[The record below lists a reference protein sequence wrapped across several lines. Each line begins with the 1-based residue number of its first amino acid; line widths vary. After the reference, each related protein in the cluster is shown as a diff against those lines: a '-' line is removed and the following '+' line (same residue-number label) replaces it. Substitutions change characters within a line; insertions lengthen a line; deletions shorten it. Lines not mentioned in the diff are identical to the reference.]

1 MKTILRY
8 FWYREKYA
16 LHRSVNGFFYYLRKL
31 PLVGKSIP
39 ESIFKSYS
47 FKSGLFLVLH
57 ILSIPSRFLVKGL
70 WLALNFYFASFW
82 INLLANG
89 HLTSWQI
96 QDENWLL
103 GFSIWITFV
112 SFIYRFGKGF
122 EPFIAK
128 SEREFMQN
136 FGLSQSSFL
145 QSQLFVEPIIT
156 SLSYLPALL
165 IFSSLSGNWLYL
177 PLGLLTIPAGSFT
190 GQALNR
196 ALFNRGVL
204 ARRNSWQSWIILGT
218 GLAAIAC
225 LILFR
230 NHLSPIFL
238 LPVLVYQV
246 LLIWLSYGY
255 LKQQT
260 NHLDYLSYCM
270 DQSLQLDKKVS
281 ELIQTQGNEYTRQG
295 LQMQA
300 KLNME
305 TGKDLSHLSGM
316 TYLNALL
323 FDRYRSILTKKLLF
337 RLGCLLAIILF
348 LEGIRWFSKEDIEI
362 SNANYIE
369 GLPFTFMVM
378 YAASM
383 GKAVAQMVFVNCDIS
398 MLHYPFYREAKTIIA
413 GFHYRFLQTV
423 KLNAAFSG
431 SLLLAL
437 IFFTRVQLPIET
449 YLLTALL
456 LLSLTALFSF
466 HDLFIYYIL
475 QPFTKD
481 MEVVNPVYKFL
492 SGALYWVAYL
502 NIKLELGSHL
512 YILLISLTMIAYV
525 SIGYWILLK
534 KAPQTFRLKA

>member
-8 FWYREKYA
+8 FWYQEKYN
-16 LHRSVNGFFYYLRKL
+16 LYRTVNGFFYYLRKL

-47 FKSGLFLVLH
+47 FKSALFLFLH
-57 ILSIPSRFLVKGL
+57 ILSVPSRFLAKGF
-70 WLALNFYFASFW
+70 WLLFHFYHASFW
-82 INLLANG
+82 MNILSTEEPTFWNILPN
-89 HLTSWQI
+89 T
-96 QDENWLL
+96 WLL
-103 GFSIWITFV
+103 GFMFWFLFV
-112 SFIYRFGKGF
+112 GLNYRFSKVLD
-122 EPFIAK
+122 PVISKAD
-128 SEREFMQN
+128 REFMQN
-136 FGLSQSSFL
+136 FGLAQSRFL
-145 QSQLFVEPIIT
+145 QSQLFIEPILTTIF
-156 SLSYLPALL
+156 YLPTLIIFCLMTNQWL
-165 IFSSLSGNWLYL
+165 IF
-177 PLGLLTIPAGSFT
+177 PVGLMTVLAGHLTGH
-190 GQALNR
+190 ALNR
-196 ALFNRGVL
+196 WFFEHRMLT
-204 ARRNSWQSWIILGT
+204 RRNSWHTWLWGAFILVLYVLAIIFRHQLSLGM
-218 GLAAIAC
+218 LVP
-225 LILFR
+225 IL
-230 NHLSPIFL
+230 
-238 LPVLVYQV
+238 LVQPF
-246 LLIWLSYGY
+246 LIWFGYRY

-260 NHLDYLSYCM
+260 NHLDYLQYCM
-270 DQSLQLDKKVS
+270 DQSLQMDQKIFEMTK
-281 ELIQTQGNEYTRQG
+281 GNEYTRQG

-300 KLNME
+300 KLSIE
-305 TGKDLSHLSGM
+305 KGKDLTHLSGM

-323 FDRYRSILTKKLLF
+323 FDRYRSVLTKKLHF
-337 RLGCLLAIILF
+337 RLGCLLAIVLF
-348 LEGIRWFSKEDIEI
+348 IEGIRWFSKDDIQI
-362 SNANYIE
+362 SNTNYIE
-369 GLPFTFMVM
+369 GLPFAFMVM

-437 IFFTRVQLPIET
+437 IIFTRRQLPIET

-502 NIKLELGSHL
+502 NIKLDIGSHL
-512 YILLISLTMIAYV
+512 YILLISLAMIAYV

-534 KAPQTFRLKA
+534 KAPQTFRLK

>member
-8 FWYREKYA
+8 FWYQEKYN
-16 LHRSVNGFFYYLRKL
+16 LYRTVNGFFYYLRKL
-31 PLVGKSIP
+31 PLVGQSIP

-47 FKSGLFLVLH
+47 FKSSLFLILH
-57 ILSIPSRFLVKGL
+57 VLSIPSRFLVKGL

-82 INLLANG
+82 MNILASEE
-89 HLTSWQI
+89 LTFWNI
-96 QDENWLL
+96 LPGTWLL
-103 GFSIWITFV
+103 GFSLWLIFV
-112 SFIYRFGKGF
+112 GYTYRLGKGF

-196 ALFNRGVL
+196 WFFNRRIL
-204 ARRNSWQSWIILGT
+204 SRRNSWQSWVILGT
-218 GLAAIAC
+218 GLAVIAC

-230 NHLSPIFL
+230 NHLSLIFL
-238 LPVLVYQV
+238 LTVLVCQV
-246 LLIWLSYGY
+246 LLIWFGYGY

-260 NHLDYLSYCM
+260 NHLDYLYYCM
-270 DQSLQLDKKVS
+270 DQSLQMDKKIF
-281 ELIQTQGNEYTRQG
+281 ELTKGNEYTRQG

-300 KLNME
+300 KLSME
-305 TGKDLSHLSGM
+305 TGKDLTHLSGM

-323 FDRYRSILTKKLLF
+323 FDRYKNVLYKKVRDWILAVGVILVALEAFRYYLEPFELTDAVLL
-337 RLGCLLAIILF
+337 RC
-348 LEGIRWFSKEDIEI
+348 
-362 SNANYIE
+362 
-369 GLPFTFMVM
+369 LPFSFMIM
-378 YAASM
+378 YVASS
-383 GKAVAQMVFVNCDIS
+383 GKVVAQMVFVNCDIS

-413 GFHYRFLQTV
+413 GFNYRFWQTC
-423 KLNAAFSG
+423 KLNLIFASSLFLTIMVLGRFAFSM
-431 SLLLAL
+431 
-437 IFFTRVQLPIET
+437 ET
-449 YLLTALL
+449 ILLTALL
-456 LLSLTALFSF
+456 LISLTALFSF

-481 MEVVNPVYKFL
+481 MDVSNPLYKFL

-502 NIKLELGSHL
+502 NTQLDLGSHT
-512 YILLISLTMIAYV
+512 YILLVSLAMITYV

-534 KAPQTFRLKA
+534 KAPQTFRLKG

>member
-8 FWYREKYA
+8 FWYQEKYN
-16 LHRSVNGFFYYLRKL
+16 LYRTVNGFFYYLRKL

-57 ILSIPSRFLVKGL
+57 IISIPSRFLVKGI
-70 WLALNFYFASFW
+70 WLTLNFYLASFW
-82 INLLANG
+82 INILSGGEFNFWNILPE
-89 HLTSWQI
+89 T
-96 QDENWLL
+96 WLL
-103 GFSIWITFV
+103 GFSLWLIFV
-112 SFIYRFGKGF
+112 GYTYRLGKGF

-145 QSQLFVEPIIT
+145 QSQLFIEPIIT

-196 ALFNRGVL
+196 WFFNRRIL
-204 ARRNSWQSWIILGT
+204 SRRNSWQSWVILGT
-218 GLAAIAC
+218 GLAVIAC

-230 NHLSPIFL
+230 NHLSLIFL
-238 LPVLVYQV
+238 LTVLVCQV
-246 LLIWLSYGY
+246 LLIWFGYGY

-260 NHLDYLSYCM
+260 NHLDYLYYCM
-270 DQSLQLDKKVS
+270 DQSLQMDKKIF
-281 ELIQTQGNEYTRQG
+281 ELTKGNEYTRQG

-300 KLNME
+300 KLSME
-305 TGKDLSHLSGM
+305 TGKDLTHLSGM

-323 FDRYRSILTKKLLF
+323 FDRYKNVLYKKVRDWILAVGVILVALEAFRYYLEPFELTDAVLL
-337 RLGCLLAIILF
+337 RC
-348 LEGIRWFSKEDIEI
+348 
-362 SNANYIE
+362 
-369 GLPFTFMVM
+369 LPFSFMIM
-378 YAASM
+378 YVASS
-383 GKAVAQMVFVNCDIS
+383 GKVVAQMVFVNCDIS

-413 GFHYRFLQTV
+413 GFNYRFWQTC
-423 KLNAAFSG
+423 KLNLIFASSLFLTIMVLGRFAFSM
-431 SLLLAL
+431 
-437 IFFTRVQLPIET
+437 ET
-449 YLLTALL
+449 ILLTALL
-456 LLSLTALFSF
+456 LISLTALFSF

-481 MEVVNPVYKFL
+481 MDVSNPLYKFL

-502 NIKLELGSHL
+502 NTQLDLGSHT
-512 YILLISLTMIAYV
+512 YILLVSLAMITYV

-534 KAPQTFRLKA
+534 KAPQTFRLKE

>member
-8 FWYREKYA
+8 FWYQEKYN
-16 LHRSVNGFFYYLRKL
+16 LYRTVNGFFYYLRKL
-31 PLVGKSIP
+31 PLVGQSIP

-47 FKSGLFLVLH
+47 FKSALFLFLH
-57 ILSIPSRFLVKGL
+57 ILSVPSRFLVKGI
-70 WLALNFYFASFW
+70 WLTIYSCIAAFW
-82 INLLANG
+82 IKLLSNNQ
-89 HLTSWQI
+89 LDFWQI
-96 QDENWLL
+96 PSDTWLL
-103 GFSIWITFV
+103 GFSLWLVFV
-112 SFIYRFGKGF
+112 GYAYRFGKGF

-145 QSQLFVEPIIT
+145 QSQLFIEPIIT

-196 ALFNRGVL
+196 WFFNRRIL
-204 ARRNSWQSWIILGT
+204 SRRNSWQSWVILGT
-218 GLAAIAC
+218 GLAVIAC

-238 LPVLVYQV
+238 LPVLVCQI
-246 LLIWLSYGY
+246 LLIWFGYGY

-260 NHLDYLSYCM
+260 NHLDYLYYCM
-270 DQSLQLDKKVS
+270 DQSLQMDKKLF
-281 ELIQTQGNEYTRQG
+281 ELTKGNEYTRQG
-295 LQMQA
+295 LLMQD
-300 KLNME
+300 KLSTE
-305 TGKDLSHLSGM
+305 KGKDLSHLSGM

-323 FDRYRSILTKKLLF
+323 FDRYKKVLYKKVRGWVLSLVVILVALEAFRYYLEPFELTDAVLL
-337 RLGCLLAIILF
+337 RC
-348 LEGIRWFSKEDIEI
+348 
-362 SNANYIE
+362 
-369 GLPFTFMVM
+369 LPFSFMIM
-378 YAASM
+378 YVASS
-383 GKAVAQMVFVNCDIS
+383 GKVVAQMVFVNCDIS

-413 GFHYRFLQTV
+413 GFNYRFLQTC
-423 KLNAAFSG
+423 KLN
-431 SLLLAL
+431 L
-437 IFFTRVQLPIET
+437 IFATSLFLVILILWRFALSLET
-449 YLLTALL
+449 ILLTALL

-502 NIKLELGSHL
+502 NTQLDLGSHL
-512 YILLISLTMIAYV
+512 YILLISLAMIAYV

-534 KAPQTFRLKA
+534 KAPQTFRLKG

>member
-8 FWYREKYA
+8 FWYQEKYN
-16 LHRSVNGFFYYLRKL
+16 LHRTVNGFFYYLRKL
-31 PLVGKSIP
+31 PLVGQSIP

-47 FKSGLFLVLH
+47 FKSALFLFLH
-57 ILSIPSRFLVKGL
+57 IFSIPSRFLVKGL

-82 INLLANG
+82 INLLSGGEFNFWNVLPG
-89 HLTSWQI
+89 T
-96 QDENWLL
+96 WLL
-103 GFSIWITFV
+103 GFSLWLVFV
-112 SFIYRFGKGF
+112 GYAFRFGKGF

-128 SEREFMQN
+128 SEREFMRN

-177 PLGLLTIPAGSFT
+177 PLGLLTIPTGVFT

-196 ALFNRGVL
+196 ALFNRGIL
-204 ARRNSWQSWIILGT
+204 ARRNSWQSWVILGT
-218 GLAAIAC
+218 GLAAIAS
-225 LILFR
+225 LIFFR

-238 LPVLVYQV
+238 LPILACQV
-246 LLIWLSYGY
+246 LLIWFGYRY

-260 NHLDYLSYCM
+260 NHLDYLYYCM
-270 DQSLQLDKKVS
+270 DQSLQMDKKIF
-281 ELIQTQGNEYTRQG
+281 EMTKGNEYTRQG
-295 LQMQA
+295 LQMQD
-300 KLNME
+300 KLSTE
-305 TGKDLSHLSGM
+305 KGKDLSHLSGM

-323 FDRYRSILTKKLLF
+323 FDRYKKVLYKKMRNWVLSLVVILVALEAFRYYLEPFELTEAVLLQ
-337 RLGCLLAIILF
+337 C
-348 LEGIRWFSKEDIEI
+348 
-362 SNANYIE
+362 
-369 GLPFTFMVM
+369 LPFSFMIM
-378 YAASM
+378 YIASS
-383 GKAVAQMVFVNCDIS
+383 GKVVAQMVFVNCDIS

-413 GFHYRFLQTV
+413 GFNYRFWQIC
-423 KLNAAFSG
+423 KLNLIFACSLFLTIMVLGRFAFSM
-431 SLLLAL
+431 
-437 IFFTRVQLPIET
+437 ET
-449 YLLTALL
+449 ILLTALL
-456 LLSLTALFSF
+456 LISLTALFSF

-502 NIKLELGSHL
+502 NIKLDLGSHL
-512 YILLISLTMIAYV
+512 YILLISIAMITYV

-534 KAPQTFRLKA
+534 KAPQTFRLKG

>member
-8 FWYREKYA
+8 CWYQEKYN
-16 LHRSVNGFFYYLRKL
+16 LYRTVNGFFYYLRKL
-31 PLVGKSIP
+31 PLVGKKIP

-47 FKSGLFLVLH
+47 FKSGLFLILH
-57 ILSIPSRFLVKGL
+57 ILSVPSRFLAKGF
-70 WLALNFYFASFW
+70 WLLFHFYHASFW
-82 INLLANG
+82 MNILSTEEPTFWNILPN
-89 HLTSWQI
+89 T
-96 QDENWLL
+96 WLL
-103 GFSIWITFV
+103 GFMFWFLFV
-112 SFIYRFGKGF
+112 GLNCRFSKVLD
-122 EPFIAK
+122 PVISKAD
-128 SEREFMQN
+128 REFMQN
-136 FGLSQSSFL
+136 FGLAQSRFL
-145 QSQLFVEPIIT
+145 QSQLFIEPILTTIF
-156 SLSYLPALL
+156 YLPTL
-165 IFSSLSGNWLYL
+165 IIFCLMTNQWLVF
-177 PLGLLTIPAGSFT
+177 PVGLMTVLAGHLTGH
-190 GQALNR
+190 ALNR
-196 ALFNRGVL
+196 WFFEHRMLTC
-204 ARRNSWQSWIILGT
+204 RNSWHTWLWGAFILVLYVLAIIFRHQLSLGM
-218 GLAAIAC
+218 LVP
-225 LILFR
+225 IL
-230 NHLSPIFL
+230 
-238 LPVLVYQV
+238 LVQPF
-246 LLIWLSYGY
+246 LIWFGYRY

-270 DQSLQLDKKVS
+270 DQSLQMDKKIF
-281 ELIQTQGNEYTRQG
+281 EITKGNEYTRQG

-300 KLNME
+300 KLSIE
-305 TGKDLSHLSGM
+305 KGKDLSHLSGM

-323 FDRYRSILTKKLLF
+323 FDRYRSVLTKKLHF
-337 RLGCLLAIILF
+337 RLGCLLAIVLF
-348 LEGIRWFSKEDIEI
+348 IEGIRWFSKEDIEI

-369 GLPFTFMVM
+369 GLPFAFMVM

-437 IFFTRVQLPIET
+437 IIFTRAQLPIET

-502 NIKLELGSHL
+502 NIKLDLGSHL
-512 YILLISLTMIAYV
+512 YILLISIAMITYV

-534 KAPQTFRLKA
+534 KAPQTFRLKS

>member
-8 FWYREKYA
+8 FWYQEKYN
-16 LHRSVNGFFYYLRKL
+16 LYRTVNGFFYYLRKL
-31 PLVGKSIP
+31 PLVGKKIP

-47 FKSGLFLVLH
+47 FKSGLFLILH
-57 ILSIPSRFLVKGL
+57 IISIPSRFLVKGI
-70 WLALNFYFASFW
+70 WLAIYSCIATFW
-82 INLLANG
+82 IKLLSNNQ
-89 HLTSWQI
+89 LDFWQI
-96 QDENWLL
+96 PSDTWLL
-103 GFSIWITFV
+103 GFSLWLVFV
-112 SFIYRFGKGF
+112 GYAYRFGKGF

-145 QSQLFVEPIIT
+145 QSQLFIEPIIT

-196 ALFNRGVL
+196 WFFNRRIL
-204 ARRNSWQSWIILGT
+204 SRRNSWQSWVILGT
-218 GLAAIAC
+218 GLAVIAC

-230 NHLSPIFL
+230 NHLSLIFL
-238 LPVLVYQV
+238 LTVLVCQV
-246 LLIWLSYGY
+246 LLIWFGYGY

-260 NHLDYLSYCM
+260 NHLDYLYYCM
-270 DQSLQLDKKVS
+270 DQSLQMDKKIF
-281 ELIQTQGNEYTRQG
+281 ELTKGNEYTRQG

-300 KLNME
+300 KLSME
-305 TGKDLSHLSGM
+305 TGKDLTHLSGM

-323 FDRYRSILTKKLLF
+323 FDRYKNVLYKKVRDWILAVGVILVALEAFRYYLEPFELTDAVLL
-337 RLGCLLAIILF
+337 RC
-348 LEGIRWFSKEDIEI
+348 
-362 SNANYIE
+362 
-369 GLPFTFMVM
+369 LPFSFMIM
-378 YAASM
+378 YVASS
-383 GKAVAQMVFVNCDIS
+383 GKVVAQMVFVNCDIS

-413 GFHYRFLQTV
+413 GFNYRFWQTC
-423 KLNAAFSG
+423 KLNLIFASSLFLTIMVLGRFAFSM
-431 SLLLAL
+431 
-437 IFFTRVQLPIET
+437 ET
-449 YLLTALL
+449 ILLTALL
-456 LLSLTALFSF
+456 LISLTALFSF

-481 MEVVNPVYKFL
+481 MDVSNPLYKFL

-502 NIKLELGSHL
+502 NTQLDLGSHT
-512 YILLISLTMIAYV
+512 YILLVSLAMITYV

-534 KAPQTFRLKA
+534 KAPQTFRLKE

>member
-8 FWYREKYA
+8 FWYQEKYN
-16 LHRSVNGFFYYLRKL
+16 LYRTVNGFFYYLRKL

-47 FKSGLFLVLH
+47 FKSGLFLILH

-82 INLLANG
+82 MNILASEE
-89 HLTSWQI
+89 LTFWNI
-96 QDENWLL
+96 LPGTWLL
-103 GFSIWITFV
+103 GFMFWFLFV
-112 SFIYRFGKGF
+112 GLNCRFSKVLD
-122 EPFIAK
+122 PVISKAD
-128 SEREFMQN
+128 REFMQN
-136 FGLSQSSFL
+136 FGLAQSRFL
-145 QSQLFVEPIIT
+145 QSQLFIEPILTTIF
-156 SLSYLPALL
+156 YLPTL
-165 IFSSLSGNWLYL
+165 IIFCLMTNQWLVF
-177 PLGLLTIPAGSFT
+177 PVGLMTVLAGHLTGH
-190 GQALNR
+190 ALNR
-196 ALFNRGVL
+196 WFFEHRMLT
-204 ARRNSWQSWIILGT
+204 RRNSWHTWLWGAFILVLYVLAIIFRHQLSLGM
-218 GLAAIAC
+218 LVP
-225 LILFR
+225 IL
-230 NHLSPIFL
+230 
-238 LPVLVYQV
+238 LVQPF
-246 LLIWLSYGY
+246 LIWFGYRY

-270 DQSLQLDKKVS
+270 DQSLQMDKKIF
-281 ELIQTQGNEYTRQG
+281 ELTKGNEFTRQG

-323 FDRYRSILTKKLLF
+323 FDRYRSILTKKLHF
-337 RLGCLLAIILF
+337 RLGCLLAIVLF
-348 LEGIRWFSKEDIEI
+348 IEGIRWFSKDDIQI
-362 SNANYIE
+362 SNTNYIE
-369 GLPFTFMVM
+369 GLPFAFMVM

-437 IFFTRVQLPIET
+437 IIFTRAQLPIET

-502 NIKLELGSHL
+502 NIKLDLGSHL
-512 YILLISLTMIAYV
+512 YILLISIAMITYV

-534 KAPQTFRLKA
+534 KAPQTFRLK

>member
-8 FWYREKYA
+8 FWYQEKYN
-16 LHRSVNGFFYYLRKL
+16 LYRTVNGFFYYLRKL

-47 FKSGLFLVLH
+47 FKSGLFLILH
-57 ILSIPSRFLVKGL
+57 VLSIPSRFLVKGL

-82 INLLANG
+82 MNILASEE
-89 HLTSWQI
+89 LTFWNI
-96 QDENWLL
+96 LPGTWLL
-103 GFSIWITFV
+103 GFSLWLVFV
-112 SFIYRFGKGF
+112 GYANRFGKGF
-122 EPFIAK
+122 VPFIAK

-156 SLSYLPALL
+156 SLFYLPALL

-177 PLGLLTIPAGSFT
+177 PLGLLTIPT
-190 GQALNR
+190 GVFSGHALNR
-196 ALFNRGVL
+196 ALFNRGIFV
-204 ARRNSWQSWIILGT
+204 RRNSWQSWVIFGT
-218 GLAAIAC
+218 GLVAAAC

-238 LPVLVYQV
+238 LPVLVCQV
-246 LLIWLSYGY
+246 LLIWFGYGY

-260 NHLDYLSYCM
+260 NHLDYLYYCM
-270 DQSLQLDKKVS
+270 DQSLQMDKKLF
-281 ELIQTQGNEYTRQG
+281 ELTKGNEYTRQG
-295 LQMQA
+295 LLMQD
-300 KLNME
+300 KLSTE
-305 TGKDLSHLSGM
+305 KGKDLSHLSGM

-323 FDRYRSILTKKLLF
+323 FDRYKKVLYKKVRGWVLSLVVILVALEAFRYYLEPFELTDAVLL
-337 RLGCLLAIILF
+337 RC
-348 LEGIRWFSKEDIEI
+348 
-362 SNANYIE
+362 
-369 GLPFTFMVM
+369 LPFSFMIM
-378 YAASM
+378 YVASS
-383 GKAVAQMVFVNCDIS
+383 GKVVAQMVFVNCDIS

-413 GFHYRFLQTV
+413 GFNYRFLQTF
-423 KLNAAFSG
+423 KLNLIFAFSLFLAIMALG
-431 SLLLAL
+431 RFAFSL
-437 IFFTRVQLPIET
+437 ET
-449 YLLTALL
+449 ILLTALL
-456 LLSLTALFSF
+456 LISLTALFSF

-502 NIKLELGSHL
+502 NTQLDLGSHL
-512 YILLISLTMIAYV
+512 YILLISIAMITYV

-534 KAPQTFRLKA
+534 KAPQTFRLKG

>member
-8 FWYREKYA
+8 FWYQEKYN
-16 LHRSVNGFFYYLRKL
+16 LHRTVNGFFYYLRKL
-31 PLVGKSIP
+31 PLVGQSIP

-47 FKSGLFLVLH
+47 FKSALFLFLH
-57 ILSIPSRFLVKGL
+57 IFSIPSRFLVKGL

-82 INLLANG
+82 INLLSGGEFNFWNVLPG
-89 HLTSWQI
+89 T
-96 QDENWLL
+96 WLL
-103 GFSIWITFV
+103 GFSLWLVFV
-112 SFIYRFGKGF
+112 GYAFRFGKGF

-128 SEREFMQN
+128 SKREFMRN

-145 QSQLFVEPIIT
+145 QSQLFIEPIIT

-196 ALFNRGVL
+196 WFFNRRILSG
-204 ARRNSWQSWIILGT
+204 RNSWQSWIILGT
-218 GLAAIAC
+218 GLAAIAS

-238 LPVLVYQV
+238 LPILACQV
-246 LLIWLSYGY
+246 LLIWFGYRY

-260 NHLDYLSYCM
+260 NHLDYLYYCM
-270 DQSLQLDKKVS
+270 DQSLQMDKKIF
-281 ELIQTQGNEYTRQG
+281 EMTKGNEYTRQG
-295 LQMQA
+295 LQMQD
-300 KLNME
+300 KLSTE
-305 TGKDLSHLSGM
+305 KGKDLSHLSGM

-323 FDRYRSILTKKLLF
+323 FDRYKKVLYKKVRNWVLSLVVILVALEAFRYYLEPFELTDAVLL
-337 RLGCLLAIILF
+337 RC
-348 LEGIRWFSKEDIEI
+348 
-362 SNANYIE
+362 
-369 GLPFTFMVM
+369 LPFSFMIM
-378 YAASM
+378 YIASS
-383 GKAVAQMVFVNCDIS
+383 GKVVAQMVFVNCDIS

-413 GFHYRFLQTV
+413 GFNYRFWQIC
-423 KLNAAFSG
+423 KLNLIFACSLFLTIMVLGRFAFSM
-431 SLLLAL
+431 
-437 IFFTRVQLPIET
+437 ET
-449 YLLTALL
+449 ILLTALL
-456 LLSLTALFSF
+456 LISLTALFSF

-502 NIKLELGSHL
+502 NIKLDLGSHL
-512 YILLISLTMIAYV
+512 HILLISLAMIAYV

-534 KAPQTFRLKA
+534 KAPQTFRLKL

>member
-8 FWYREKYA
+8 FWYQEKYN
-16 LHRSVNGFFYYLRKL
+16 LYRTVNGFFYYLRKL

-57 ILSIPSRFLVKGL
+57 IFSIPSRFLVKGL
-70 WLALNFYFASFW
+70 WLALNFYFTSFW
-82 INLLANG
+82 MNILASEE
-89 HLTSWQI
+89 LTFWNI
-96 QDENWLL
+96 LPGTWLL
-103 GFSIWITFV
+103 GFSLWLVFV
-112 SFIYRFGKGF
+112 GYANRFGKGF

-128 SEREFMQN
+128 SEREFMRN

-156 SLSYLPALL
+156 SLFYLPALL

-177 PLGLLTIPAGSFT
+177 PLGLLTIPAGSFA

-196 ALFNRGVL
+196 WFFNRQIL
-204 ARRNSWQSWIILGT
+204 SRRNSWQYWVILGT
-218 GLAAIAC
+218 GLAAIAS

-238 LPVLVYQV
+238 LPVLVCQV
-246 LLIWLSYGY
+246 LLIWFSYGY

-260 NHLDYLSYCM
+260 NHLDYLQYCM
-270 DQSLQLDKKVS
+270 DQSLQMDKKIF
-281 ELIQTQGNEYTRQG
+281 EMTKGNEYTRQG

-300 KLNME
+300 KLSIE
-305 TGKDLSHLSGM
+305 KGKDLSHLSGM

-323 FDRYRSILTKKLLF
+323 FDRYKNVLYKKVRDWILAVGVILVALEAFRYYLEPFELTDAVLL
-337 RLGCLLAIILF
+337 RC
-348 LEGIRWFSKEDIEI
+348 
-362 SNANYIE
+362 
-369 GLPFTFMVM
+369 LPFSFMIM
-378 YAASM
+378 YVASS
-383 GKAVAQMVFVNCDIS
+383 GKVVAQMVFVNCDIS

-413 GFHYRFLQTV
+413 GFNYRFLQTF
-423 KLNAAFSG
+423 KLNLIFAFSLFLAIMALG
-431 SLLLAL
+431 RFAFSL
-437 IFFTRVQLPIET
+437 ET
-449 YLLTALL
+449 ILLTALL
-456 LLSLTALFSF
+456 LISLTALFSF

-502 NIKLELGSHL
+502 NTQLDLGSHT
-512 YILLISLTMIAYV
+512 YILLVSLAMIAYV

-534 KAPQTFRLKA
+534 KAPQTFRLKG

>member
-1 MKTILRY
+1 METILRY

-16 LHRSVNGFFYYLRKL
+16 LHRSINGFFYYLRKL

-47 FKSGLFLVLH
+47 FKSALFLFLH
-57 ILSIPSRFLVKGL
+57 IFSIPSRFLVKGL

-82 INLLANG
+82 MNILASEE
-89 HLTSWQI
+89 LTFWNI
-96 QDENWLL
+96 LPGTWLL
-103 GFSIWITFV
+103 GFSLWLVFV
-112 SFIYRFGKGF
+112 GYAYRFGKGF

-128 SEREFMQN
+128 PEREFMRN

-145 QSQLFVEPIIT
+145 NSQLFVEPIIT

-177 PLGLLTIPAGSFT
+177 PLGLLAIPTGVFA

-196 ALFNRGVL
+196 WFFNRQIL
-204 ARRNSWQSWIILGT
+204 SRRNSWQSWVIFGT
-218 GLAAIAC
+218 GLVAIAC
-225 LILFR
+225 LIFFR
-230 NHLSPIFL
+230 NHLSPIVL
-238 LPVLVYQV
+238 LPVLVCQV
-246 LLIWLSYGY
+246 LLIWLSYNY

-260 NHLDYLSYCM
+260 NHLDYLYYCM
-270 DQSLQLDKKVS
+270 DQSLQMDKKLF
-281 ELIQTQGNEYTRQG
+281 EMTKGNEYTRQG
-295 LQMQA
+295 LQMQK
-300 KLNME
+300 KLSTE
-305 TGKDLSHLSGM
+305 KGKDLSHLSGM

-323 FDRYRSILTKKLLF
+323 FDRYKKVLYKKVRNWVLSLVVILVALEAFRYYLEPFELTDAVLL
-337 RLGCLLAIILF
+337 RC
-348 LEGIRWFSKEDIEI
+348 
-362 SNANYIE
+362 
-369 GLPFTFMVM
+369 LPFSFMIM
-378 YAASM
+378 YIASS
-383 GKAVAQMVFVNCDIS
+383 GKVVAQMVFVNCDIS

-413 GFHYRFLQTV
+413 GFNYRFWQTC
-423 KLNAAFSG
+423 KLNLIFAGSLFAVILVLGRFAFS
-431 SLLLAL
+431 L
-437 IFFTRVQLPIET
+437 ET
-449 YLLTALL
+449 LLLTALL

-481 MEVVNPVYKFL
+481 MDVSNPFYKFL

-502 NIKLELGSHL
+502 NTQLDLGSHT
-512 YILLISLTMIAYV
+512 YILLVSLAMIAYV

>member
-8 FWYREKYA
+8 FWYQEKYN
-16 LHRSVNGFFYYLRKL
+16 LYRTVNGFFYYLRKL

-47 FKSGLFLVLH
+47 FKSGLFLILH

-82 INLLANG
+82 MNILASEE
-89 HLTSWQI
+89 LTFWNI
-96 QDENWLL
+96 LPGTWLL
-103 GFSIWITFV
+103 GFMFWFLFV
-112 SFIYRFGKGF
+112 GLNCRFSKVLD
-122 EPFIAK
+122 PVISKAD
-128 SEREFMQN
+128 REFMQN
-136 FGLSQSSFL
+136 FGLAQSRFL
-145 QSQLFVEPIIT
+145 QSQLFIEPILTTIF
-156 SLSYLPALL
+156 YLPTL
-165 IFSSLSGNWLYL
+165 IIFCLMTNQWLVF
-177 PLGLLTIPAGSFT
+177 PVGLMTVLAGHLTGH
-190 GQALNR
+190 ALNR
-196 ALFNRGVL
+196 WFFEHRMLT
-204 ARRNSWQSWIILGT
+204 RRNSWHTWLWGAFILVLYVLAIIFRHQLSLGM
-218 GLAAIAC
+218 LVP
-225 LILFR
+225 IL
-230 NHLSPIFL
+230 
-238 LPVLVYQV
+238 LVQPF
-246 LLIWLSYGY
+246 LIWFGYRY

-270 DQSLQLDKKVS
+270 DQSLQMDKKIF
-281 ELIQTQGNEYTRQG
+281 ELTKGNEFTRQG

-323 FDRYRSILTKKLLF
+323 FDRYRSILTKKLHF
-337 RLGCLLAIILF
+337 RLGCLLAIVLF
-348 LEGIRWFSKEDIEI
+348 IEGIRWFSKDDIQI
-362 SNANYIE
+362 SNTNYIE
-369 GLPFTFMVM
+369 GLPFAFMVM

-437 IFFTRVQLPIET
+437 IIFTRAQLPIET

-502 NIKLELGSHL
+502 NIKLDLGSHT
-512 YILLISLTMIAYV
+512 YILLVSLAMIAYV
-525 SIGYWILLK
+525 SVGYWILLK
-534 KAPQTFRLKA
+534 KAPQTFRLK

>member
-8 FWYREKYA
+8 FWYQEKYN
-16 LHRSVNGFFYYLRKL
+16 LHRTVNGFFYYLRKL

-47 FKSGLFLVLH
+47 FKSGLFLLLH

-103 GFSIWITFV
+103 GFSMWMVFV
-112 SFIYRFGKGF
+112 GYTYRFGKGF

-156 SLSYLPALL
+156 SLFYLPALL

-177 PLGLLTIPAGSFT
+177 PLGLLTIPAGVFS
-190 GQALNR
+190 GHALNR

-204 ARRNSWQSWIILGT
+204 ARRNSWQSWVILAT
-218 GLAAIAC
+218 GLAAIAS

-238 LPVLVYQV
+238 LPVLVCQG
-246 LLIWLSYGY
+246 LLIWFSYKY

-260 NHLDYLSYCM
+260 NHLDYLYYCM
-270 DQSLQLDKKVS
+270 DQSLQMDKKIF
-281 ELIQTQGNEYTRQG
+281 EMTKGNEYTRQG

-300 KLNME
+300 KLNIE
-305 TGKDLSHLSGM
+305 KGKDLSHLSGM

-323 FDRYRSILTKKLLF
+323 FDRYKKVLYKKVRGWVLSLVVILVALEAFRYYLEPFELTDAVLL
-337 RLGCLLAIILF
+337 RC
-348 LEGIRWFSKEDIEI
+348 
-362 SNANYIE
+362 
-369 GLPFTFMVM
+369 LPFSFMIM
-378 YAASM
+378 YVASS
-383 GKAVAQMVFVNCDIS
+383 GKVVAQMVFVNCDIS

-413 GFHYRFLQTV
+413 GFNYRFLQTF
-423 KLNAAFSG
+423 KLNLIFAFSLFLAIMALG
-431 SLLLAL
+431 RFAFSL
-437 IFFTRVQLPIET
+437 ET
-449 YLLTALL
+449 ILLTALL
-456 LLSLTALFSF
+456 LISLTALFSF

-502 NIKLELGSHL
+502 NIKLDLGSHL
-512 YILLISLTMIAYV
+512 YILLISIAMITYV

-534 KAPQTFRLKA
+534 KAPQTFRLKS

>member
-8 FWYREKYA
+8 FWYQEKYN
-16 LHRSVNGFFYYLRKL
+16 LHRTVNGFFYYLRKL
-31 PLVGKSIP
+31 PLVGQSIP

-47 FKSGLFLVLH
+47 FKSALFLFLH
-57 ILSIPSRFLVKGL
+57 IFSIPSRFLVKGL

-82 INLLANG
+82 INLLSGGEFNFRNVLPG
-89 HLTSWQI
+89 T
-96 QDENWLL
+96 WLL
-103 GFSIWITFV
+103 GFSLWLVFV
-112 SFIYRFGKGF
+112 GYAFRFGKGF

-128 SEREFMQN
+128 SKREFMRN

-145 QSQLFVEPIIT
+145 QSQLFIEPIIT

-196 ALFNRGVL
+196 WFFNRRILSG
-204 ARRNSWQSWIILGT
+204 RNSWQSWIILGT
-218 GLAAIAC
+218 GLAAIAS

-238 LPVLVYQV
+238 LPVLACQV
-246 LLIWLSYGY
+246 LLIWFGYRY

-260 NHLDYLSYCM
+260 NHLDYFYYCM
-270 DQSLQLDKKVS
+270 DQSLQMDKNFF
-281 ELIQTQGNEYTRQG
+281 ELTKGNEYTRQG
-295 LQMQA
+295 LQMQD
-300 KLNME
+300 KLSTE
-305 TGKDLSHLSGM
+305 KGKDLSHLSGM

-323 FDRYRSILTKKLLF
+323 FDRYKKVLYKKVRNWVLSLVVILVALEALRYYLGPFELTDTILLRF
-337 RLGCLLAIILF
+337 
-348 LEGIRWFSKEDIEI
+348 
-362 SNANYIE
+362 
-369 GLPFTFMVM
+369 LPFSFMIM
-378 YAASM
+378 YIASS
-383 GKAVAQMVFVNCDIS
+383 GKVVVQMVFVNCDIS

-413 GFHYRFLQTV
+413 GFNYRFWQIC
-423 KLNAAFSG
+423 KLNLIFACSLFLTIMVLGRFAFSM
-431 SLLLAL
+431 
-437 IFFTRVQLPIET
+437 ET
-449 YLLTALL
+449 ILLTALL
-456 LLSLTALFSF
+456 LISLTALFSF

-481 MEVVNPVYKFL
+481 MEVINPVYKFL

-502 NIKLELGSHL
+502 NIKLDLGSHL
-512 YILLISLTMIAYV
+512 YILLISLAMIAYV

-534 KAPQTFRLKA
+534 KAPQTFRLKL

>member
-8 FWYREKYA
+8 FWYQEKYN
-16 LHRSVNGFFYYLRKL
+16 LYRTVNGFFYYLRKL

-47 FKSGLFLVLH
+47 FKSALFLLLH

-70 WLALNFYFASFW
+70 WLVLNFYFASFW
-82 INLLANG
+82 MNILASEE
-89 HLTSWQI
+89 LTFWNI
-96 QDENWLL
+96 LPGTWLL
-103 GFSIWITFV
+103 GFAIWMVFV
-112 SFIYRFGKGF
+112 GYAYRFGKGF

-156 SLSYLPALL
+156 SLFYLPALL
-165 IFSSLSGNWLYL
+165 IFSSLSENWLYL

-196 ALFNRGVL
+196 ALFNRGIL
-204 ARRNSWQSWIILGT
+204 ARRNSWQYWVILAT
-218 GLAAIAC
+218 GLAAIAS

-238 LPVLVYQV
+238 LPVLVCQV
-246 LLIWLSYGY
+246 LLIWFGYGY

-260 NHLDYLSYCM
+260 NHLDYLYYCM
-270 DQSLQLDKKVS
+270 DQSLQMDKKIF
-281 ELIQTQGNEYTRQG
+281 ELTKGNEYTRQG
-295 LQMQA
+295 LLMQA
-300 KLNME
+300 KLSME

-323 FDRYRSILTKKLLF
+323 FDRYKKVLYKKVRDWVLAVGVILVALEAFRYYLEPFELTDAVLL
-337 RLGCLLAIILF
+337 RC
-348 LEGIRWFSKEDIEI
+348 
-362 SNANYIE
+362 
-369 GLPFTFMVM
+369 LPFSFMIM
-378 YAASM
+378 YVASS
-383 GKAVAQMVFVNCDIS
+383 GKVVAQMVFVNCDIS

-413 GFHYRFLQTV
+413 GFNYRFLQTF
-423 KLNAAFSG
+423 KLNLIFAFSLFLAIMALG
-431 SLLLAL
+431 RFAFSL
-437 IFFTRVQLPIET
+437 ET
-449 YLLTALL
+449 ILLTALL
-456 LLSLTALFSF
+456 LISLTALFSF

-502 NIKLELGSHL
+502 NTQLDLGSHT
-512 YILLISLTMIAYV
+512 YILLVSLAMITYV

-534 KAPQTFRLKA
+534 KAPQTFRLKE

>member
-8 FWYREKYA
+8 FWYQEKYN
-16 LHRSVNGFFYYLRKL
+16 LYRTVNGFFYYLRKL
-31 PLVGKSIP
+31 PLVGKKIP

-47 FKSGLFLVLH
+47 FKSGLFLILH
-57 ILSIPSRFLVKGL
+57 VLSIPSRFLVKGI
-70 WLALNFYFASFW
+70 WLTLNFYLASFW
-82 INLLANG
+82 INILSGEEFNFWNIIPD
-89 HLTSWQI
+89 T
-96 QDENWLL
+96 WLL
-103 GFSIWITFV
+103 GFSLWLVFV
-112 SFIYRFGKGF
+112 GYAYRFGKGF

-145 QSQLFVEPIIT
+145 QSQLFIEPIIT

-196 ALFNRGVL
+196 WFFNRRIL
-204 ARRNSWQSWIILGT
+204 SRRNSWQSWVILGT
-218 GLAAIAC
+218 GLAVIAC

-230 NHLSPIFL
+230 NHLSLIFL
-238 LPVLVYQV
+238 LTVLVCQV
-246 LLIWLSYGY
+246 LLIWFGYGY

-260 NHLDYLSYCM
+260 NHLDYLYYCM
-270 DQSLQLDKKVS
+270 DQSLQMDKKIF
-281 ELIQTQGNEYTRQG
+281 ELTKGNEYTRQG

-300 KLNME
+300 KLSME
-305 TGKDLSHLSGM
+305 TGKDLTHLSGM

-323 FDRYRSILTKKLLF
+323 FDRYKNVLYKKVRDWILAVGVILVALEAFRYYLEPFELTDAVLL
-337 RLGCLLAIILF
+337 RC
-348 LEGIRWFSKEDIEI
+348 
-362 SNANYIE
+362 
-369 GLPFTFMVM
+369 LPFSFMIM
-378 YAASM
+378 YVASS
-383 GKAVAQMVFVNCDIS
+383 GKVVAQMVFVNCDIS

-413 GFHYRFLQTV
+413 GFNYRFLQTF
-423 KLNAAFSG
+423 KLNLIFAFSLFLAIMALG
-431 SLLLAL
+431 RFAFSL
-437 IFFTRVQLPIET
+437 ET
-449 YLLTALL
+449 ILLTALL
-456 LLSLTALFSF
+456 LISLTALFSF

-502 NIKLELGSHL
+502 NTQLDLGSHT
-512 YILLISLTMIAYV
+512 YILLVSLAMITYV

-534 KAPQTFRLKA
+534 KAPQTFRLK

>member
-8 FWYREKYA
+8 FWYQEKYN
-16 LHRSVNGFFYYLRKL
+16 LYRTVNGFFYYLRKL

-47 FKSGLFLVLH
+47 FKSSLFLVLH
-57 ILSIPSRFLVKGL
+57 ILSIPSRFLVKGI
-70 WLALNFYFASFW
+70 WLAIYSCIATFW
-82 INLLANG
+82 IKLLSNNQ
-89 HLTSWQI
+89 LDFWQI
-96 QDENWLL
+96 PSDTWLI
-103 GFSIWITFV
+103 GFSLWMVFV
-112 SFIYRFGKGF
+112 GYAYRFGKGF

-196 ALFNRGVL
+196 ALFNRGIL
-204 ARRNSWQSWIILGT
+204 ARRNSWQFWVILAT
-218 GLAAIAC
+218 GLAAIAS

-230 NHLSPIFL
+230 NHLSLIFL
-238 LPVLVYQV
+238 LTVLVCQV
-246 LLIWLSYGY
+246 LLIWFGYGY

-260 NHLDYLSYCM
+260 NHLDYLYYCM
-270 DQSLQLDKKVS
+270 DQSLQMDKKIF
-281 ELIQTQGNEYTRQG
+281 ELTKGNEYTRQG

-300 KLNME
+300 KLSME
-305 TGKDLSHLSGM
+305 TGKDLTHLSGM

-323 FDRYRSILTKKLLF
+323 FDRYKNVLYKKVRDWILAVGVILVALEAFRYYLEPFELTDAVLL
-337 RLGCLLAIILF
+337 RC
-348 LEGIRWFSKEDIEI
+348 
-362 SNANYIE
+362 
-369 GLPFTFMVM
+369 LPFSFMIM
-378 YAASM
+378 YVASS
-383 GKAVAQMVFVNCDIS
+383 GKVVAQMVFVNCDIS

-413 GFHYRFLQTV
+413 GFNYRFWQTC
-423 KLNAAFSG
+423 KLNLIFASSLFLTIMVLGRFAFSM
-431 SLLLAL
+431 
-437 IFFTRVQLPIET
+437 ET
-449 YLLTALL
+449 ILLTALL
-456 LLSLTALFSF
+456 LISLTALFSF

-481 MEVVNPVYKFL
+481 MDVSNPLYKFL

-502 NIKLELGSHL
+502 NTQLDLGSHT
-512 YILLISLTMIAYV
+512 YILLVSLAMITYV

-534 KAPQTFRLKA
+534 KAPQTFRLKE

>member
-8 FWYREKYA
+8 FWYQEKYN
-16 LHRSVNGFFYYLRKL
+16 LYRTVNGFFYYLRKL
-31 PLVGKSIP
+31 PLVGQSIP

-47 FKSGLFLVLH
+47 FKSALFLFLH
-57 ILSIPSRFLVKGL
+57 IFSIPSRFLVKGL

-82 INLLANG
+82 MNILASEE
-89 HLTSWQI
+89 LTFWNI
-96 QDENWLL
+96 LPGTWLL
-103 GFSIWITFV
+103 GFSLWLVFV
-112 SFIYRFGKGF
+112 GYAYRFGKGF

-128 SEREFMQN
+128 PEREFMRN

-145 QSQLFVEPIIT
+145 NSQLFVEPIIT

-177 PLGLLTIPAGSFT
+177 PLGLLAIPTGVFA

-196 ALFNRGVL
+196 WFFNRQIL
-204 ARRNSWQSWIILGT
+204 SRRNSWQSWVIFGT
-218 GLAAIAC
+218 GLVAIAC
-225 LILFR
+225 LIFFR
-230 NHLSPIFL
+230 NHLSPIVL
-238 LPVLVYQV
+238 LPVLVCQV
-246 LLIWLSYGY
+246 LLIWLSYNY

-260 NHLDYLSYCM
+260 NHLNYLQYCM
-270 DQSLQLDKKVS
+270 DQSMQLDQKIFEMTK
-281 ELIQTQGNEYTRQG
+281 GNEYTRQG

-323 FDRYRSILTKKLLF
+323 FDRYKKVLYKKVRDWVLAVVVIL
-337 RLGCLLAIILF
+337 AA
-348 LEGIRWFSKEDIEI
+348 LEGIRYFLE
-362 SNANYIE
+362 
-369 GLPFTFMVM
+369 PFTFTEDYLLQFLPLSFMIM
-378 YAASM
+378 YVASS
-383 GKAVAQMVFVNCDIS
+383 GKVVAQMVFVNCDIS

-413 GFHYRFLQTV
+413 GFNYRFLQTC
-423 KLNAAFSG
+423 KLN
-431 SLLLAL
+431 L
-437 IFFTRVQLPIET
+437 IFATSLFLVILILWRFALSLET
-449 YLLTALL
+449 ILLTALL

-502 NIKLELGSHL
+502 NTQLDLGSHL
-512 YILLISLTMIAYV
+512 YILLISLAMIAYV

-534 KAPQTFRLKA
+534 KAPQTFRLKV

>member
-8 FWYREKYA
+8 FWYQEKYN
-16 LHRSVNGFFYYLRKL
+16 LHRTVNGFFYYLRKL

-57 ILSIPSRFLVKGL
+57 ILSIPSRFLVKGI
-70 WLALNFYFASFW
+70 WLTIYSCIAAFW
-82 INLLANG
+82 IKLLSNNQ
-89 HLTSWQI
+89 LDFWQI
-96 QDENWLL
+96 PSDTWLL
-103 GFSIWITFV
+103 GFSMWMVFV
-112 SFIYRFGKGF
+112 GYTYRFGKGF
-122 EPFIAK
+122 EPSIAK

-136 FGLSQSSFL
+136 FGLSQSNFL
-145 QSQLFVEPIIT
+145 QSQIFVEPIIT

-196 ALFNRGVL
+196 WFFNRRILSG
-204 ARRNSWQSWIILGT
+204 RNSWQSWVILGT
-218 GLAAIAC
+218 SLAAIAS
-225 LILFR
+225 LILLR

-238 LPVLVYQV
+238 LPVLACQV
-246 LLIWLSYGY
+246 LLIWFGYGY

-260 NHLDYLSYCM
+260 NHLDYLYYCM
-270 DQSLQLDKKVS
+270 DQSLQMDKKIF
-281 ELIQTQGNEYTRQG
+281 EMTKGNEYTRQG

-300 KLNME
+300 KLSME
-305 TGKDLSHLSGM
+305 TGKDLTYLSGM

-323 FDRYRSILTKKLLF
+323 FDRYKKVLYKKVRNWVLSLVVILVALEAFRYYLEPFELTDAVLL
-337 RLGCLLAIILF
+337 RC
-348 LEGIRWFSKEDIEI
+348 
-362 SNANYIE
+362 
-369 GLPFTFMVM
+369 LPFSFMIM
-378 YAASM
+378 YIASS
-383 GKAVAQMVFVNCDIS
+383 GKVVAQMVFVNCDIS

-413 GFHYRFLQTV
+413 GFNYRFWQTC
-423 KLNAAFSG
+423 KLNLIFAGSLFAVILVLGRFAFS
-431 SLLLAL
+431 L
-437 IFFTRVQLPIET
+437 ET
-449 YLLTALL
+449 ILLTALL

-481 MEVVNPVYKFL
+481 MDVSNPFYKFL

-502 NIKLELGSHL
+502 NTQLDLGSHT
-512 YILLISLTMIAYV
+512 YILLVSLAMIAYV

-534 KAPQTFRLKA
+534 KAPQTFRLKV

>member
-8 FWYREKYA
+8 FWYQEKYN
-16 LHRSVNGFFYYLRKL
+16 LYRTVNGFFYYLRKL
-31 PLVGKSIP
+31 PLVGQSIP

-47 FKSGLFLVLH
+47 FKSSLFLILH
-57 ILSIPSRFLVKGL
+57 IFSIPSRFLVKGI
-70 WLALNFYFASFW
+70 WLAIYSCIATFW
-82 INLLANG
+82 IKLLSNNQ
-89 HLTSWQI
+89 LDFWQI
-96 QDENWLL
+96 PSDTWLL
-103 GFSIWITFV
+103 GFSLWLVFV
-112 SFIYRFGKGF
+112 GYAYRFGKGF

-196 ALFNRGVL
+196 WFFNRRIL
-204 ARRNSWQSWIILGT
+204 SRRNSWQSWVILGT
-218 GLAAIAC
+218 GLAVIAC

-230 NHLSPIFL
+230 NHLSLIFL
-238 LPVLVYQV
+238 LTVLVCQV
-246 LLIWLSYGY
+246 LLIWFGYGY

-260 NHLDYLSYCM
+260 NHLDYLYYCM
-270 DQSLQLDKKVS
+270 DQSLQMDKKIF
-281 ELIQTQGNEYTRQG
+281 ELTKGNEYTRQG

-300 KLNME
+300 KLSME

-323 FDRYRSILTKKLLF
+323 FDRYKKVLYKKVRGWVLSLVVILVALEAFRYYLEPFELTDAVLL
-337 RLGCLLAIILF
+337 RC
-348 LEGIRWFSKEDIEI
+348 
-362 SNANYIE
+362 
-369 GLPFTFMVM
+369 LPFSFMIM
-378 YAASM
+378 YVASS
-383 GKAVAQMVFVNCDIS
+383 GKVVAQMVFVNCDIS

-413 GFHYRFLQTV
+413 GFNYRFLQTF
-423 KLNAAFSG
+423 KLNLIFAFSLFLAIMALG
-431 SLLLAL
+431 RFAFSL
-437 IFFTRVQLPIET
+437 ET
-449 YLLTALL
+449 ILLTALL
-456 LLSLTALFSF
+456 LISLTALFSF

-502 NIKLELGSHL
+502 NIKLDIGSHL
-512 YILLISLTMIAYV
+512 YILLISIAMITYV

-534 KAPQTFRLKA
+534 KAPQTFRLKE